1 MDLRSSFRRMNQKRL
16 LHLCWSH
23 APNASWILRVL
34 SVLHACKSPALRE
47 RLSRWDR
54 DQPQGLKLGDIAVAV
69 ATKLNMVSLIVQR
82 VDARLKD
89 IGEILRSD
97 RTNVETCLQEQ
108 AVYNL
113 PNRHLAQEAVVDFDS
128 FLFESRSAYE
138 ITISFLERFCRLIL
152 ERRLGTGKHAAR
164 RVEQALQ
171 QALQDRGAQTH
182 WVDVMRKK
190 RNLLIHSR
198 ATMLAFEVSDGD
210 PFRFD
215 PVLLTKS
222 VERVEDDPDR
232 LSIEQCRS
240 IWQGFASSYE
250 HIEAWLTEEVAT
262 AEARAR

>member
-1 MDLRSSFRRMNQKRL
+1 
-16 LHLCWSH
+16 
-23 APNASWILRVL
+23 
-34 SVLHACKSPALRE
+34 
-47 RLSRWDR
+47 
-54 DQPQGLKLGDIAVAV
+54 
-69 ATKLNMVSLIVQR
+69 MVPLIVQR

-89 IGEILRSD
+89 IGKILRSD
-97 RTNVETCLQEQ
+97 RLNVEACLQKG

-113 PNRHLAQEAVVDFDS
+113 RDRHFAQEAVVDFDS

-138 ITISFLERFCRLIL
+138 MTASFLERFCHLIL
-152 ERRLGTGKHAAR
+152 EKRLGTGKDAAR
-164 RVEQALQ
+164 NVEQALRH
-171 QALQDRGAQTH
+171 RGAQTH

-198 ATMLAFEVSDGD
+198 ATMLAFEVSEGD
-210 PFRFD
+210 PFRLD

-240 IWQGFASSYE
+240 IWLGFVSSYD
-250 HIEAWLTEEVAT
+250 HIEAWLTEEITA